1 METKDPIAEADDDV
15 VYWTGAIARAEAVL
29 KDIRDSYLDSA
40 YERRSETA
48 ASVAVE
54 KVRLEAANK
63 SYLCVAGDD
72 DNHREPAA
80 RKKVED
86 AACGLT
92 WAQDE
97 AKAADRAHAA
107 LVVLE
112 DHVVAL
118 TRRLREDLAKAK
130 EIHAGALTA
139 HDKLQA
145 AIVQEL
151 EALSPGFVK
160 GEVPI
165 AKLWEATLAAGHV
178 GFVHRG
184 KTPDGA
190 EYRYTKAKASL
201 VEAGRMTE
209 AKGFCVLRVAG
220 AKARVLAL
228 LD

>member
-1 METKDPIAEADDDV
+1 MKTKDPIAEADDDV

-29 KDIRDSYLDSA
+29 RDIRDSYLDSA
-40 YERRSETA
+40 YERRNETA

-63 SYLCVAGDD
+63 NYLCVAENDD
-72 DNHREPAA
+72 HHREPAA

-97 AKAADRAHAA
+97 AKAADSAHAA

-112 DHVVAL
+112 GHVLAH
-118 TRRLREDLAKAK
+118 TRRLREDLAKARDS
-130 EIHAGALTA
+130 HAGALTA
-139 HDKLQA
+139 HEKLQA

-151 EALSPGFVK
+151 EALSPGFAK

-178 GFVHRG
+178 GFVYQG

-201 VEAGRMTE
+201 IEAGRMTE
-209 AKGFCVLRVAG
+209 AKGLCVLKAAG
-220 AKARVLAL
+220 AKVRALAL

>member
-1 METKDPIAEADDDV
+1 MKTKDPIAEADDDV

-29 KDIRDSYLDSA
+29 KDIRDGYLDSA
-40 YERRSETA
+40 YERRNETA

-63 SYLCVAGDD
+63 NYLCVAGD

-97 AKAADRAHAA
+97 AKAADSAHAA
-107 LVVLE
+107 LAVLE
-112 DHVVAL
+112 DHVVAH

-130 EIHAGALTA
+130 ESHAGALTA
-139 HDKLQA
+139 HEKLQA

-151 EALSPGFVK
+151 EALSPGFAK
-160 GEVPI
+160 GEVPT

-178 GFVHRG
+178 GFVYQG

-201 VEAGRMTE
+201 VEAGQMTE
-209 AKGFCVLRVAG
+209 AKGLCVLKAAG
-220 AKARVLAL
+220 AKARALGL